1 MYQQFF
7 NFSTAP
13 FSIAPDPHFIYMSQQ
28 HQEGL
33 AHLLYGIN
41 QGGGFVALTGEVG
54 TGKTTLCNCLL
65 GRLPKDVDIALILNP
80 KLSANELLASIC
92 DELNISYDK
101 EFSSLKE
108 LIDELNAHLLAT
120 HANNRK
126 TVVLIDEAQ
135 NLSLDV
141 LEQVRLLTNL
151 ETVKTKLLQIILVG
165 QPELKKILEN
175 PELRQLN
182 QRITARYHLKPLSL
196 AETQKYIKHRL
207 KICGGNTN
215 IFNRSATKKVYKLSK
230 GIPRLINVICDRSL
244 LGAYVENTEFVTT
257 DIIDKA
263 VKEVLSPSQSF
274 LKDHAFKILSGLVL
288 LISYLFLSY
297 FFINYL
303 SENNDVPALAL
314 EEKAEEENKVEKV
327 KIEEVQIKNTKD
339 EENNQQFSSLDF
351 IQKPIQKTRENL
363 TNEPRV
369 LPEPTDFIS
378 HIKHQNISLFS
389 GIARLALLWKK
400 TIPRDTQCKELEEE
414 GLNCL
419 FGQSSWEKLITLNR
433 PVIMEFPISETEK
446 KYALLLKIKNG
457 NPVFQFNGDK
467 VFSIDEVLD
476 LWEGY
481 YVILWQPQTKKI
493 ETVYP
498 GWSFSGVKWIKKQIL
513 INNPKAMLSD
523 DSNYYG
529 EALKTEVMKFQK
541 QHYLMPDGIVG
552 ANTFIYLQNNDPL
565 DNSPKLSSV
574 R

>member
-1 MYQQFF
+1 
-7 NFSTAP
+7 
-13 FSIAPDPHFIYMSQQ
+13 MSQQ

-65 GRLPKDVDIALILNP
+65 GRLPNEVDIALILNP

-92 DELNISYDK
+92 DELSVSYNK

-108 LIDELNAHLLAT
+108 LIDALNVHLLEA

-141 LEQVRLLTNL
+141 LEQIRLLTNL

-175 PELRQLN
+175 SELRQLN
-182 QRITARYHLKPLSL
+182 QRITARYHLKALSL

-207 KICGGNTN
+207 KVCGGNTD
-215 IFNRSATKKVYKLSK
+215 IFNRIATKKVYKLSK
-230 GIPRLINVICDRSL
+230 GIPRLINIICDRSL
-244 LGAYVENTEFVTT
+244 LGAYVENKKFVTT
-257 DIIDKA
+257 NIIEKA
-263 VKEVLSPSQSF
+263 VEEVLAPPPSF
-274 LKDHAFKILSGLVL
+274 LKENAVKILSGLIL
-288 LISYLFLSY
+288 LISYLFFSY
-297 FFINYL
+297 YFMSYL
-303 SENNDVPALAL
+303 SEEDDVPVIAQ
-314 EEKAEEENKVEKV
+314 EEKIEETNKVEEI
-327 KIEEVQIKNTKD
+327 KIGEVQTESTKG
-339 EENNQQFSSLDF
+339 EENNQQFSSGNF
-351 IQKPIQKTRENL
+351 SQQKTIQKKQADI
-363 TNEPRV
+363 TNEPNH
-369 LPEPTDFIS
+369 LPEPSDFIS
-378 HIKHQNISLFS
+378 LIKQQNLSLFS
-389 GIARLALLWKK
+389 GISQLALLWNQS
-400 TIPRDTQCKELEEE
+400 IPKDAQCKELEEE

-419 FGQSSWEKLITLNR
+419 FSQSSWEKLISLNR
-433 PVIMEFPISETEK
+433 PAIMEFPISKTEK
-446 KYALLLKIKNG
+446 KYALLSKLKNG
-457 NPVFQFNGDK
+457 NPVFQFSEDK

-513 INNPKAMLSD
+513 INNPNAMLTD
-523 DSNYYG
+523 DSNYYDD
-529 EALKTEVMKFQK
+529 ALKAEVRKFQK
-541 QHYLMPDGIVG
+541 KHYLTPDGIVG
-552 ANTFIYLQNNDPL
+552 ANTFIHLQNTDPL
-565 DNSPKLSSV
+565 DNSPKL
-574 R
+574 RPAR

>member
-1 MYQQFF
+1 
-7 NFSTAP
+7 
-13 FSIAPDPHFIYMSQQ
+13 MSRQ

-65 GRLPKDVDIALILNP
+65 GRLPSDVDIALILNP

-92 DELNISYDK
+92 DELNISYNKD
-101 EFSSLKE
+101 FSSLKE
-108 LIDELNAHLLAT
+108 LIDALNAHLLAT
-120 HANNRK
+120 HAKNRK

-141 LEQVRLLTNL
+141 LEQIRLLTNL

-182 QRITARYHLKPLSL
+182 QRITARYHLKSLSL
-196 AETQKYIKHRL
+196 AETHKYIKYRL
-207 KICGGNTN
+207 KVSGGNTN

-244 LGAYVENTEFVTT
+244 LGAYVENAKFVTT
-257 DIIDKA
+257 GIIDKA
-263 VKEVLSPSQSF
+263 VKEVLPAQQSF
-274 LKDHAFKILSGLVL
+274 LKEHAFKMVSGLVL
-288 LISYLFLSY
+288 LISYLFFSY

-303 SENNDVPALAL
+303 SEDGDVPTLAL
-314 EEKAEEENKVEKV
+314 EEKAEEEKKVAKV
-327 KIEEVQIKNTKD
+327 KTEEVQLENTKD

-351 IQKPIQKTRENL
+351 AQKPIQKTPVNL
-363 TNEPRV
+363 PNKPRTP
-369 LPEPTDFIS
+369 PEPTDFIS
-378 HIKHQNISLFS
+378 HIKHHNLSLFS
-389 GIARLALLWKK
+389 GISQLALLWKK
-400 TIPRDTQCKELEEE
+400 SIPKDAQCKELEEE

-419 FGQSSWEKLITLNR
+419 FGHSSWEKLITLNR
-433 PVIMEFPISETEK
+433 PVIMEFPVSETEK
-446 KYALLLKIKNG
+446 KYALLSKIKNG
-457 NPVFQFNGDK
+457 NPVFQFKGDKVFSK

-481 YVILWQPQTKKI
+481 YVILWQPPTKKI

-513 INNPKAMLSD
+513 KNNPNAMLTD
-523 DSNYYG
+523 DSNYYD
-529 EALKTEVMKFQK
+529 ETLKTEVKKFQK
-541 QHYLMPDGIVG
+541 QHYLIPDGIVG